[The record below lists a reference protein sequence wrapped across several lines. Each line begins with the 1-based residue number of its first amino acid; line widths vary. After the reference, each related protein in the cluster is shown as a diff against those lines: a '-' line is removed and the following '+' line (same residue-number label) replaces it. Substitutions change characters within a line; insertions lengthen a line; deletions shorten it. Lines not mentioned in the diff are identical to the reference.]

1 MSPFKRSFLSLLHAK
16 CSARRLQC
24 RKEPICAQNAI
35 IHLILTENDH
45 NFLPD
50 RAISTFKR
58 TNCYILRVERGA
70 CRIKRRDKTNKPQG
84 AIIRRY

>member
-1 MSPFKRSFLSLLHAK
+1 
-16 CSARRLQC
+16 
-24 RKEPICAQNAI
+24 
-35 IHLILTENDH
+35 LTENDH